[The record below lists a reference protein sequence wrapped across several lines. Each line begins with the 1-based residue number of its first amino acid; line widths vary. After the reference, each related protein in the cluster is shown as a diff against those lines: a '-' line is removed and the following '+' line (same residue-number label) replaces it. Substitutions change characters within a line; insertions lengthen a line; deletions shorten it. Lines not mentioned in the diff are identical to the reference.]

1 MNNLT
6 VKIIVRERTVV
17 DLLFKVKEFTSSKR
31 DVNSLRVTQMLHSN
45 LTKEKKSHKVLII
58 LTFLES
64 HFDVTIEW
72 E

>member
-31 DVNSLRVTQMLHSN
+31 DMNSLRVTQMLHSK
-45 LTKEKKSHKVLII
+45 LTKEKRAISH
-58 LTFLES
+58 
-64 HFDVTIEW
+64 
-72 E
+72 

>member
-31 DVNSLRVTQMLHSN
+31 DVTN
-45 LTKEKKSHKVLII
+45 L
-58 LTFLES
+58 
-64 HFDVTIEW
+64 
-72 E
+72 